1 MIQLSQGYH
10 ISDKFDNNG
19 ELMQMADLT
28 KFCQRGNFIKISL
41 VEWYQEQRNWRI
53 GENDLFNEISHE
65 TAK

>member
-28 KFCQRGNFIKISL
+28 KICQRGNFIKIS
-41 VEWYQEQRNWRI
+41 
-53 GENDLFNEISHE
+53 FS
-65 TAK
+65 